1 MKLQRNLHNNN
12 FKDKHENYTPKE
24 RTHLGSKLNES
35 GTKCEVVIVP
45 EGAASA
51 T

>member
-1 MKLQRNLHNNN
+1 MKLQRNLHSKN
-12 FKDKHENYTPKE
+12 FKDKHDNYTPKE
-24 RTHLGSKLNES
+24 RTHLGLKLNDS
-35 GTKCEVVIVP
+35 GTEVVTVP